1 MMGATQIHVQRLVGT
16 MVDTR
21 TDDTRTDDLKT
32 DSRPSVAR
40 ERFLGAMGRV
50 FSSVSIVTTDGPAG
64 RFAIT
69 VSSAGSA
76 SADPPLVLA
85 CIQRRSPVN
94 AAIAANGVF
103 SVNVLAV
110 GHEHL
115 SDNFAGRPRQG
126 APFDF
131 EAAEWAVSKT
141 GAPLLKGAVAAFDCV
156 VHSTHEAGSHTVFF
170 GRVLDIVEAED
181 STLIYG
187 QRSYTQPLTT
197 KS

>member
-1 MMGATQIHVQRLVGT
+1 MASADMSE
-16 MVDTR
+16 
-21 TDDTRTDDLKT
+21 
-32 DSRPSVAR
+32 SRHGEQPSIVR

-69 VSSAGSA
+69 VSSVSSA
-76 SADPPLVLA
+76 SADPPLMLA

-94 AAIAANGVF
+94 AAIATNGVF
-103 SVNVLAV
+103 GINVLAV

-131 EAAEWAVSKT
+131 DAAEWATSKT
-141 GAPLLKGAVAAFDCV
+141 GAPLLKGAVASFDCV
-156 VHSTHEAGSHTVFF
+156 VDSTHEAGSHTVFF

-187 QRSYTQPLTT
+187 RRSYTQPLAP